1 MSRNTIKS
9 QTWLKLVVDQSL
21 DTVFGLLHQFAN
33 TPRFHESIAV
43 IFGNSV
49 DASGFQTAWMNRDFA
64 TFPPIEIRSAAEIN
78 GANGA
83 FSRDTGKIYL
93 AAEFITQNA
102 NNLEAITNVL
112 LEEYGHF
119 VDAQINVID
128 TPGDEGAI
136 FARLVQ
142 GDILSEQQLAVLRA
156 EDDTATVMLDGKETV
171 IEMNTI
177 NGGNGNDFLFGTN
190 GNDFIFG
197 NDGNDFIFGNAGND
211 TIYGD
216 EIFFNGT
223 GNDFIDGGAG
233 NDTIYGDG
241 IIFGV
246 SVQDIING
254 GDDTIYGGTGND
266 TIHGVGGNDTIY
278 GDDGDNTI
286 YGGTGNDLIY
296 VGAGSNIVNGGA
308 GNDTLSG
315 KNNLDIGVD
324 IGATIYLDRS
334 YGGQAQSLKAGDY
347 DVNDLQ
353 IGNDRLSSLKVSS
366 GFKVTL
372 YEHKGF
378 TGSSRTFTA
387 NTVWVGNDFN
397 DKASSIR
404 VEYIGSNSLNGGD
417 GDDTIDGGA
426 GNDTIDGGTGNDTIY
441 GHKGD
446 DTIDGGTGNDTI
458 DGNEGDDT
466 IDGNEGDDTINGNE
480 GDDTING
487 NEGDDTINGNEG
499 DDRIYGGAD
508 NDTLDGGTGND
519 ILDGGTGN
527 DLINAGAGNDFIYA
541 GTGNDTIDGG
551 TGNDRIFGNDG
562 DDTIFGDDGDDHIYG
577 GYGKDTI
584 YGNEGDDRIYG
595 GADNDT
601 LDGGTGN
608 DILDGANGHDLI
620 NAGAGND
627 FIYAGNGNDTIDGG
641 TGNDRIF
648 GDDGD
653 DTIFGNDGDDT
664 IFGSAGNDTLDGGE
678 GNDRVSEKRNVNFT
692 LSKIPN
698 DTNNTHQLIGLGT
711 DSLKNIETVELQ
723 GGAGNNTLDAS
734 LATVKVELKGLEG
747 NDTLKGGSEDDIL
760 AGGAGTNDLWGGEGS
775 DTFVTEAGGIQIIK
789 DFERGVDKIDMAQAQ
804 VNQISFDDSN
814 QDLTII
820 KVNGEERA
828 RIEGSLVDS
837 SSLINTSN
845 DIKPQPLTAAQV
857 KNLSAML
864 QKWAESYATSLGL
877 STDNVQLVNNNLQ
890 MVGGDLTFI
899 DFGTQQTTT
908 DQGLEIENMTRNA
921 SMLFRN
927 NSTESSSVT
936 FSYSDGKGYEVSN
949 EDTTQWEIGNTF
961 GLGTSVTVGGKAG
974 IPFLAQSSVEAT
986 VETSYEHSF
995 SNGGSNTKINT
1006 DNVNTQQDTS
1016 IQFNAPAGAVTKA
1029 FATATGGEYS
1039 GGKYEIPI
1047 TISGSIGIDLNG
1059 NGDTLDDYE
1068 INNLPVNAILQY
1080 YNPQEFVGEG
1090 SQKSFTLPQEQKLY
1104 YNETTKAKVTGEA
1117 DGAFFTNVNASV
1129 ASAYDWS
1136 LSNPTTSEYV
1146 NGVNYKPQF
1155 NNVPV
1160 EERYWL
1166 IRNSE
1171 YGPRPSDYTLR
1182 IDGFTPAEDFIG
1194 IDHDFINSDADIMFA
1209 TNVGVGIDPADTL
1222 ILKAGSYGSFST
1234 TQILMGG
1241 TGDLTTIDDNDV
1253 LAELINVRPGDLLGS
1268 SSPESLTRGEMT
1280 SNFMFGT
1287 QGTIWDNSLASG
1299 NGTNLLQLLETV

>member
-1 MSRNTIKS
+1 MSRNTSPS

-21 DTVFGLLHQFAN
+21 DTVFDLLHQFAN
-33 TPRFHESIAV
+33 TPRFRENIAV
-43 IFGNSV
+43 TFGNSV

-136 FARLVQ
+136 FSRLVQ

-171 IEMNTI
+171 IEMDI
-177 NGGNGNDFLFGTN
+177 FSGGNGNDTINGSNGNDSIFGNGGDDSIFGNGGDDSIFGDDGNDIIYGDTGN
-190 GNDFIFG
+190 DYLDIFYQILGVAGNDFIFG
-197 NDGNDFIFGNAGND
+197 GNGNDTIFGGAGNDFIFGDNGND
-211 TIYGD
+211 TIFGGAGNDIIYGD
-216 EIFFNGT
+216 I
-223 GNDFIDGGAG
+223 IALYGAG
-233 NDTIYGDG
+233 NDTIYGD
-241 IIFGV
+241 
-246 SVQDIING
+246 D

-266 TIHGVGGNDTIY
+266 TLDGGNGNDTI
-278 GDDGDNTI
+278 DGN
-286 YGGTGNDLIY
+286 
-296 VGAGSNIVNGGA
+296 
-308 GNDTLSG
+308 
-315 KNNLDIGVD
+315 
-324 IGATIYLDRS
+324 
-334 YGGQAQSLKAGDY
+334 
-347 DVNDLQ
+347 
-353 IGNDRLSSLKVSS
+353 
-366 GFKVTL
+366 
-372 YEHKGF
+372 
-378 TGSSRTFTA
+378 
-387 NTVWVGNDFN
+387 
-397 DKASSIR
+397 
-404 VEYIGSNSLNGGD
+404 D
-417 GDDTIDGGA
+417 GDDTIKGRDGNDTINGNDGDDTINGNQGDDTINGNQGDDRIFGGA
-426 GNDTIDGGTGNDTIY
+426 GNDTIDGGTGNDTIN
-441 GHKGD
+441 GNQGD
-446 DTIDGGTGNDTI
+446 DRIFGGTGNDTLDGD
-458 DGNEGDDT
+458 DGNDTIYGDD
-466 IDGNEGDDTINGNE
+466 GNDTIY
-480 GDDTING
+480 GDQ
-487 NEGDDTINGNEG
+487 G

-541 GTGNDTIDGG
+541 GAGNDTI
-551 TGNDRIFGNDG
+551 
-562 DDTIFGDDGDDHIYG
+562 H
-577 GYGKDTI
+577 
-584 YGNEGDDRIYG
+584 
-595 GADNDT
+595 
-601 LDGGTGN
+601 
-608 DILDGANGHDLI
+608 
-620 NAGAGND
+620 
-627 FIYAGNGNDTIDGG
+627 GG

-653 DTIFGNDGDDT
+653 DTIFGDDGDDT

-678 GNDRVSEKRNVNFT
+678 GNDRVIEKRNVNFT
-692 LSKIPN
+692 LFEIPN
-698 DTNNTHQLIGLGT
+698 DTNNTHQLMGLGT
-711 DSLKNIETVELQ
+711 DSLKNIETVELH

-747 NDTLKGGSEDDIL
+747 NDTLKGGSRNDIL
-760 AGGAGTNDLWGGEGS
+760 AGGAGTNNLWGGEGS
-775 DTFVTEAGGIQIIK
+775 DTFVTESGGIQIIK

-804 VNQISFDDSN
+804 VNQISFDFSN
-814 QDLTII
+814 QDSTII

-837 SSLINTSN
+837 SSLINTSK

-899 DFGTQQTTT
+899 DFGTEETHT

-921 SMLFRN
+921 SMFFRN

-949 EDTTQWEIGNTF
+949 QDTTQWEIGNTF

-986 VETSYEHSF
+986 VETSYEHSL

-1029 FATATGGEYS
+1029 IATATGGEYS

-1059 NGDTLDDYE
+1059 DGDASDPGE

-1090 SQKSFTLPQEQKLY
+1090 FQKTFRLPEGQDLF
-1104 YNETTKAKVTGEA
+1104 YNETTKAKVTGTA

-1136 LSNPTTSEYV
+1136 LTNPTISEYL
-1146 NGVNYKPQF
+1146 NGVNYQAQL
-1155 NNVPV
+1155 NTGNAVGQAV

-1166 IRNSE
+1166 IRDSE
-1171 YGPRPSDYTLR
+1171 YGPRPSGTTLR
-1182 IDGFTPAEDFIG
+1182 IEGFTPAEDFIG
-1194 IDHDFINSDADIMFA
+1194 IDHNAIDSDADIMFA
-1209 TNVGVGIDPADTL
+1209 TNVGVGIDPADKL
-1222 ILKAGSYGSFST
+1222 ILKAGSYTQDNFTFQT

-1253 LAELINVRPGDLLGS
+1253 LAELINVAPHQLLGS
-1268 SSPESLTRGEMT
+1268 SSRESLTRGDMT

-1287 QGTIWDNSLASG
+1287 QGTIWDNGLPSG
-1299 NGTNLLQLLETV
+1299 DGTNILQLLETV